1 MRIAG
6 AQFFDAMRASIQ
18 LEKQQEK
25 EKNGA
30 AGPKGANGSG
40 EADVADNGIT
50 AEDLEK
56 STLMGM
62 LFPVTQPDGTDQ
74 TVHPPTAAQGADG
87 AVRKPGNSVDIYV

>member
-25 EKNGA
+25 DKNAA

-40 EADVADNGIT
+40 EADVAHDGIT

-62 LFPVTQPDGTDQ
+62 LFPVPPADGTDK
-74 TVHPPTAAQGADG
+74 TEHPPTAAQAADG
-87 AVRKPGNSVDIYV
+87 AVPKPGNSVDIYV